1 MKEHPPRLSIYLI
14 LCLLSLLVALP
25 VLAQTGGIF
34 DLTWSTIDGGGGA
47 ASSGGGFSLGGT
59 IGQPDAGVMA
69 GGDYTLAG
77 GFWGGGG
84 IQENRPPTDI
94 QLSKNTVMEGQPS
107 GTLVGTLTTS
117 DPDVS
122 DIFTYALVSGDGDA
136 DNSAFSISGVQLLT
150 AEVFDYQIK
159 NSYTVRIRTTDN
171 GGLDYEKP
179 FTVIVLEF
187 VEEGNVIFLPLVMK

>member
-1 MKEHPPRLSIYLI
+1 MKEHLPRLSIYMI

-47 ASSGGGFSLGGT
+47 ASTGGGFSLGGT

-94 QLSKNTVMEGQPS
+94 QLSNNTIMEGQPS
-107 GTLVGTLTTS
+107 GSLVGTLITS
-117 DPDVS
+117 DPDVG
-122 DIFTYALVSGDGDA
+122 DTFTYALVNGDGDT
-136 DNSAFSISGVQLLT
+136 DNGSFNISGVQLLT
-150 AEVFDYQIK
+150 AEEFDYQVK
-159 NSYTVRIRTTDN
+159 SSYTVRISTTDS

-179 FTVIVLEF
+179 FTITVLEF